1 MVQRE
6 VWSVTSAADAAGR
19 GKSDEDGL
27 DTFDVKHTAVWN
39 MLTANAVKKKKDKY
53 SNNQDCQIKI
63 VLQRMC
69 NLYM

>member
-6 VWSVTSAADAAGR
+6 VWSVTSAADAAAQ

-39 MLTANAVKKKKDKY
+39 MLTANAVKKK
-53 SNNQDCQIKI
+53 
-63 VLQRMC
+63 R
-69 NLYM
+69 